1 MVLHAPDEHNTHYR
15 CIRIAAMAEEHEAM
29 ARVLSY
35 FAKAPFGYD
44 LCGLVDD
51 KDMVEIIKDC
61 EEILQEMYESAG
73 SNRRY
78 HVKSVP
84 DWEGS

>member
-1 MVLHAPDEHNTHYR
+1 
-15 CIRIAAMAEEHEAM
+15 MAEEHEAM
-29 ARVLSY
+29 SRVLSY

-61 EEILQEMYESAG
+61 EEMYESAG